1 MKANSVDGTIKTETD
16 SHLDCNAYFTH
27 PLMEE
32 MNMKKYSFCVYVN
45 IEDVAQLMAYVHFHD
60 REFAVMDLEKV
71 HRLDVNRPVINVEI
85 ITLNEENI
93 NNLLDNTRAI
103 RVW

>member
-1 MKANSVDGTIKTETD
+1 
-16 SHLDCNAYFTH
+16 
-27 PLMEE
+27 MEE

>member
-1 MKANSVDGTIKTETD
+1 
-16 SHLDCNAYFTH
+16 
-27 PLMEE
+27 MEE

-60 REFAVMDLEKV
+60 REFAIMDLDKIN
-71 HRLDVNRPVINVEI
+71 RLDVNRPVINVEI
-85 ITLNEENI
+85 ITLNDENI
-93 NNLLDNTRAI
+93 RNLLDNTRAI